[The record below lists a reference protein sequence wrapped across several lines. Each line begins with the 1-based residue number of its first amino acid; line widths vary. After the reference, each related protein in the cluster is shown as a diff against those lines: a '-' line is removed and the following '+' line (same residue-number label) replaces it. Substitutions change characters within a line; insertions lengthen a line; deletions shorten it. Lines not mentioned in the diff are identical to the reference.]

1 MRRTRSRTRS
11 TTSTRSSMSASCW
24 MREPTRTKAR
34 TSRTR
39 CAGAEAPTS
48 CGCWQ
53 NTAVT
58 STDSAARPG
67 AATSRSGRRTSTPS
81 FAGVTTPLP
90 SVFDV
95 DAQEVVIMAALE
107 GDLDVVLE
115 TAGPGV
121 RGVVGGSPEG
131 PLLGHAAW
139 VGNADVVRRLL
150 EAGAD
155 PNDHAQAEYASPLA
169 IAAHGSGYPGNRGDH
184 IAVAE
189 LLVAAGNTVEPG
201 SSRSR
206 AASCTAPPCV
216 LASERPSH
224 PDERGSANR
233 S

>member
-1 MRRTRSRTRS
+1 MT
-11 TTSTRSSMSASCW
+11 
-24 MREPTRTKAR
+24 
-34 TSRTR
+34 
-39 CAGAEAPTS
+39 
-48 CGCWQ
+48 
-53 NTAVT
+53 
-58 STDSAARPG
+58 
-67 AATSRSGRRTSTPS
+67 
-81 FAGVTTPLP
+81 
-90 SVFDV
+90 
-95 DAQEVVIMAALE
+95 ALE
-107 GDLDVVLE
+107 GHLDVVLE
-115 TAGPGV
+115 TVGPGV

-184 IAVAE
+184 VAVAE

>member
-58 STDSAARPG
+58 STDPAARPG
-67 AATSRSGRRTSTPS
+67 AATFRSGRRTSTPS

-95 DAQEVVIMAALE
+95 DAQEVVIMTALE
-107 GDLDVVLE
+107 GHLDVVLE
-115 TAGPGV
+115 TVGPGV

-139 VGNADVVRRLL
+139 VGNAEVVRRLL

-155 PNDHAQAEYASPLA
+155 PNDDAHAEYASPLA
-169 IAAHGSGYPGNRGDH
+169 IP
-184 IAVAE
+184 
-189 LLVAAGNTVEPG
+189 P
-201 SSRSR
+201 
-206 AASCTAPPCV
+206 TAPATPATAATTSLSRRPQSRTYDRHTHAPCV